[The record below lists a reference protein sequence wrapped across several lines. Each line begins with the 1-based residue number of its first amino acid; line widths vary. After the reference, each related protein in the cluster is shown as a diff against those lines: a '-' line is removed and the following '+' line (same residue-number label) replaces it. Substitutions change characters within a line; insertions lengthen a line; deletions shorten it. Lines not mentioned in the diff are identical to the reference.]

1 MNATDYKTEI
11 ERRFLSGESKANIID
26 YVSELNLTVDIE
38 NELLDIVTEGEV
50 TAMADIAR
58 KMRDGE
64 RNELMI
70 LVTFQCALRISE
82 TLQITKQN
90 RAVTV
95 DGKHRLFIMGKG
107 HKPRV
112 IAIPE
117 AISFKL
123 GDYIGRTGLA
133 ETDRVF
139 QITRQRAWKIIK
151 QCAVAAGIEKR
162 VYCHLLR
169 HGGAIARLKRSGNP
183 KSLQIHLGHADFKMT
198 MRYLSTL
205 QVIESLDIE
214 DKVKF

>member
-1 MNATDYKTEI
+1 MSSDLVPFNNKAEIVNSSTIRKHSSSSSDAT
-11 ERRFLSGESKANIID
+11 LP
-26 YVSELNLTVDIE
+26 VSF
-38 NELLDIVTEGEV
+38 VTEGEV
-50 TAMADIAR
+50 GAMADVAR

-70 LVTFQCALRISE
+70 SLTFQCALRISE
-82 TLQITKQN
+82 TLQITKQH
-90 RAVTV
+90 RVVTL
-95 DGKHRLFIMGKG
+95 DGKHRLFILGKG
-107 HKPRV
+107 LKPRV

-123 GDYIGRTGLA
+123 GDYIGRHGLTD
-133 ETDRVF
+133 TDRVF
-139 QITRQRAWKIIK
+139 PITRQRAWKIIK

-183 KSLQIHLGHADFKMT
+183 KSLQIHLGHTDFKMT